1 MNNYAT
7 VMAIV
12 EGATEENFINTVL
25 APYLGYK
32 NIWMHATQI
41 SKPGQKGG
49 DVRFDRVK
57 NDIMRHL
64 KQRKDTIVTLFLDF
78 YGLAEW
84 PGLESVSLNSS
95 PAQIEQILCYA
106 TKLEIKGFLPDV
118 DVEGRFIPFFIV
130 HEFETLLFSNSAV
143 LADGLGIKK
152 QKIDKTLREFNGDLE
167 RINNSRETAPSKRI
181 EKWMPSYKKTVN
193 GIPIAAKIGVEQM
206 RRSVPLF
213 DEWITKIERVNSKFT
228 G

>member
-12 EGATEENFINTVL
+12 EGATEENFINTIL
-25 APYLGYK
+25 APYLSYK

-57 NDIMRHL
+57 NDIIRHL

-84 PGLESVSLNSS
+84 PGLESISWNSS
-95 PAQIEQILCYA
+95 PAKIEQILCYA
-106 TKLEIKGFLPDV
+106 TKLKIKGFLPDI
-118 DVEGRFIPFFIV
+118 DIERRFIPFFII

-152 QKIDKTLREFNGDLE
+152 EKIDKTLSEFNGDLE
-167 RINNSRETAPSKRI
+167 RINNSRETAPSKRL

-193 GIPIAAKIGVEQM
+193 GIPIAAEIGVEQM
-206 RRSVPLF
+206 RLSVPSF
-213 DEWITKIERVNSKFT
+213 DEWIVKIERSKF
-228 G
+228 

>member
-12 EGATEENFINTVL
+12 EGATEENFINTIL
-25 APYLGYK
+25 APYLSYK

-57 NDIMRHL
+57 NDIIRHL

-84 PGLESVSLNSS
+84 PGLESISWNSS
-95 PAQIEQILCYA
+95 PAKIEQILCYA
-106 TKLEIKGFLPDV
+106 TKLKIKGFLPDI
-118 DVEGRFIPFFIV
+118 DIERRFIPFFII

-152 QKIDKTLREFNGDLE
+152 EKIDKTLSEFNGDLE
-167 RINNSRETAPSKRI
+167 RINNSRETAPSKRL

-193 GIPIAAKIGVEQM
+193 GIPIAAEIGVEQM
-206 RRSVPLF
+206 RLSVPSF
-213 DEWITKIERVNSKFT
+213 DE
-228 G
+228 

>member
-12 EGATEENFINTVL
+12 EGATEENFINTIL
-25 APYLGYK
+25 APYLSYK

-57 NDIMRHL
+57 NDIIRHL

-118 DVEGRFIPFFIV
+118 DVEGRFMPFFIV

-152 QKIDKTLREFNGDLE
+152 ERIDKTLKEFNGDLE

-213 DEWITKIERVNSKFT
+213 DEWITKIERVNSKCT

>member
-12 EGATEENFINTVL
+12 EGATEENFINTIL
-25 APYLGYK
+25 ALYLSYK

-143 LADGLGIKK
+143 LAEEIGIKK
-152 QKIDKTLREFNGDLE
+152 ERIDKTLREFNGDLE

-213 DEWITKIERVNSKFT
+213 DEWITKIERVNSKCT

>member
-12 EGATEENFINTVL
+12 EGATEENFINTIL
-25 APYLGYK
+25 APYLSYK

-78 YGLAEW
+78 YGLTEW
-84 PGLESVSLNSS
+84 PGLESVSFNSS

-152 QKIDKTLREFNGDLE
+152 ERIDKTLREFNGDLE

-213 DEWITKIERVNSKFT
+213 DEWITKIERVNSKCT

>member
-1 MNNYAT
+1 
-7 VMAIV
+7 MAIV
-12 EGATEENFINTVL
+12 EGATEENFINTIL
-25 APYLGYK
+25 APYLSYK

-78 YGLAEW
+78 YGLTEW
-84 PGLESVSLNSS
+84 PGLESVSFNSS

-152 QKIDKTLREFNGDLE
+152 ERIDKTLREFNGDLE

-213 DEWITKIERVNSKFT
+213 DEWITKIERVNSKCT